1 MPSCL
6 CSEARYIVF
15 NVHCHYRDLLNDRF
29 VQLFSTE
36 IPSHLNHRLYIFKVC
51 MHTAPPPI
59 NNVISFNVIS
69 LQLHENLGTVC
80 VELACSPHI
89 SMGFPQVLR
98 FPPTTQ
104 RCAGDMTNCPSL
116 SLGGVR
122 LEIERHP
129 VQGGFS
135 PCALRCRERL

>member
-15 NVHCHYRDLLNDRF
+15 NVRCHYRDLLNDRF

-36 IPSHLNHRLYIFKVC
+36 IPSHLHHRRYIFKVR

-80 VELACSPHI
+80 VELACSLI
-89 SMGFPQVLR
+89 SVGFLQVLR

-116 SLGGVR
+116 PSCGGR
-122 LEIERHP
+122 
-129 VQGGFS
+129 
-135 PCALRCRERL
+135 